1 MCDLSAV
8 PRCYSESPQL
18 THCLSGCS
26 STCTVE
32 PGYGCWADRNGEE
45 GKPPPGPDDI
55 VPGTSRTLLYV
66 LSEYIITQFL
76 ADTCKKMSGKK
87 RGRDGRIVEEED
99 DDDGT
104 GRSRKAVHRVDL

>member
-55 VPGTSRTLLYV
+55 VP
-66 LSEYIITQFL
+66 
-76 ADTCKKMSGKK
+76 DTCKKMSGKK